1 MRAWMPAVLALL
13 TVAFGA
19 VREALVQRAPAAYAA
34 RSNPL
39 SPDDRNRMAGAKLYD
54 HECAACHGRE
64 RQGIGHAPP
73 LSRPEIWTASPGA
86 IFWVLRNGSLVHG
99 MPSFASLPELERWQ
113 IIVFLQSVGN
123 R

>member
-1 MRAWMPAVLALL
+1 MRAWMPAGLALL

-19 VREALVQRAPAAYAA
+19 VREPLLQRAPAADTA
-34 RSNPL
+34 RPNPL
-39 SPDDRNRMAGAKLYD
+39 SSDDRNRMAGAKLYD
-54 HECAACHGRE
+54 HVCAACHGRE

-73 LSRPEIWTASPGA
+73 LARPEIWNASPGA

-113 IIVFLQSVGN
+113 IIVFLQTRGN
-123 R
+123 K